1 MPARPNKRKPA
12 APVKPSAAQGG
23 ALFANRR
30 ADERRRELAARAT
43 LGKFQG
49 RKSI

>member
-1 MPARPNKRKPA
+1 MPARPSKRKTA
-12 APVKPSAAQGG
+12 APVKPQAAQDG
-23 ALFANRR
+23 AMFVKRR
-30 ADERRRELAARAT
+30 ADERRRELAVRAT

>member
-1 MPARPNKRKPA
+1 MF
-12 APVKPSAAQGG
+12 V
-23 ALFANRR
+23 NRR

>member
-1 MPARPNKRKPA
+1 MAARPTKLKTTP
-12 APVKPSAAQGG
+12 PVKPKAAQGG
-23 ALFANRR
+23 AMFVNRR
-30 ADERRRELAARAT
+30 ADERRRELAVRAT

>member
-1 MPARPNKRKPA
+1 MPARPSKRKPA
-12 APVKPSAAQGG
+12 PPVKPQAAQGAMPG
-23 ALFANRR
+23 NRR
-30 ADERRRELAARAT
+30 ADERRRELTARAT